1 VEELMQLDG
10 IDGRVAL
17 VTGGA
22 RGIGRCIAE
31 TFRDLGAR
39 VAVLDLAPED
49 IAGVLSV
56 AADVSDEASVEVA
69 VAEVEERLGPPQL
82 VVLGAGILHKAP
94 LEEHSLADWQ
104 RVLDVNLTGPF
115 LCARRVLRGMRE
127 ARYGRVVIIGS
138 SAGIDGAGAA
148 PPPLA
153 GYAASKAGAMTL
165 AKSIA
170 REYAPFGVTAN
181 ALAPTLID
189 TGMLL
194 TLASDF
200 RSAIPVG
207 RYGRPQEVAD
217 LAVFLCSEHA
227 GYITGEVV
235 DINGGY
241 LID

>member
-1 VEELMQLDG
+1 MQLDG
-10 IDGRVAL
+10 IDGRVAV

-31 TFRDLGAR
+31 TFRDLGAH
-39 VAVLDLAPED
+39 VASLDLEPED
-49 IAGVLSV
+49 IDGVLSV
-56 AADVSDEASVEVA
+56 AANVADEGSVDAAIGQVERELGKPELA
-69 VAEVEERLGPPQL
+69 VFC
-82 VVLGAGILHKAP
+82 AGVLHKAP
-94 LEEHSLADWQ
+94 LEEHSLAEWQ
-104 RVLDVNLTGPF
+104 RMLDVNLTGPF
-115 LCARRVLRGMRE
+115 LCARRVAGGMRE
-127 ARYGRVVIIGS
+127 AGYGRVVIIGS

-153 GYAASKAGAMTL
+153 GYAASKAGVMTL

-170 REYAPFGVTAN
+170 REYAPFGVTVN

-189 TGMLL
+189 TGMLATL
-194 TLASDF
+194 TTDF

-207 RYGRPQEVAD
+207 RYGKPQEVAD
-217 LAVFLCSEHA
+217 LAVFLCSAHA
-227 GYITGEVV
+227 GYITGEIV

>member
-1 VEELMQLDG
+1 MQLDG
-10 IDGRVAL
+10 IDGRVAV

-39 VAVLDLAPED
+39 VAAIDLKPEEID
-49 IAGVLSV
+49 GVLGV
-56 AADVSDEASVEVA
+56 AGDVGDEASVERA
-69 VAEVEERLGPPQL
+69 FAEIDQQLGPPQL
-82 VVLGAGILHKAP
+82 AVLNAGILHKSP
-94 LEEHSLADWQ
+94 LEEHTLVDWQ
-104 RVLDVNLTGPF
+104 RMLDVNLTGPF
-115 LCARRVLRGMRE
+115 LCARRVVGGMRQ
-127 ARYGRVVIIGS
+127 AGYGRIVIIGS
-138 SAGIDGAGAA
+138 SAGVDGAGAA
-148 PPPLA
+148 PPPLPA
-153 GYAASKAGAMTL
+153 YAASKAGAMAL

-189 TGMLL
+189 TGMLS
-194 TLASDF
+194 TLSRDF
-200 RSAIPVG
+200 RSTIPVG

-217 LAVFLCSEHA
+217 LAVFLCSAHA
-227 GYITGEVV
+227 GYITGEIV